1 MKLTYTLKT
10 AYRSLTTHK
19 LRAALTMLGIVMG
32 VAAVML
38 VFAVGKG
45 AESLILGQVQSLGAK
60 TIAVV
65 PGREPKG
72 PTDPAIIEVFFS
84 DSLKMRELEALKK
97 SSNVPKLAEIM
108 PMVFSV
114 ETVSYEGETFR
125 PMVLGA
131 SELIARMFDLFPEEG
146 LFFSDADV
154 ASRAAVALIGERVKD
169 EFFGSSDAIGEK
181 IRIKDKN
188 FRVIGVLPKKGQ
200 LLFFNV
206 DESIIVPYTTA
217 QEYIFGIKHFNRF
230 VIRVELEEDIEGTV
244 VDIEATLRELH
255 GITDPENNDFFVG
268 TQAEITETLKAVTG
282 TLTLFLTSVAA
293 ISLLVGGVGI
303 MNVML
308 VSVAERTKE
317 IGLRKALGATRRNIL
332 IQFLVEV
339 AVLTGIGGLVGVF
352 LGAGLSASV
361 SLILTYLMDIAW
373 PFTFPWGAAI
383 LGVAVS
389 VFVGLVFGIYPAYV
403 ASKKSPV
410 EAMRYE

>member
-1 MKLTYTLKT
+1 MKASYTLKT
-10 AYRSLTTHK
+10 AYRSLTTHR

-38 VFAVGKG
+38 VFTVGKG
-45 AESLILGQVQSLGAK
+45 AESLILGHVQSLGAK

-72 PTDPAIIEVFFS
+72 PTDPAIIEALFS
-84 DSLKMRELEALKK
+84 DSLKIRELEALKK
-97 SSNVPKLAEIM
+97 SSNVPKLTEIM
-108 PMVFSV
+108 PMVFAV
-114 ETVSYEGETFR
+114 ETASYEGETFR

-154 ASRAAVALIGERVKD
+154 VSRAAVALIGERVKD

-206 DESIIVPYTTA
+206 DESIIVPFTTA

-230 VIRVELEEDIEGTV
+230 VIQVESEEDIEGTV
-244 VDIEATLRELH
+244 YDIEATLRELH
-255 GITDPENNDFFVG
+255 GITDPENDDFFVG

-282 TLTLFLTSVAA
+282 TLTLFLTAVAA

-308 VSVAERTKE
+308 VSVMERTRE
-317 IGLRKALGATRRNIL
+317 IGLRKALGATRHNIL
-332 IQFLVEV
+332 IQFLVE
-339 AVLTGIGGLVGVF
+339 AAALTGIGGLAGVF
-352 LGAGLSASV
+352 LGTGLSAAV
-361 SLILTYLMDIAW
+361 SLVMTYFMDIAW
-373 PFTFPWGAAI
+373 PFTFPLGAAI

-403 ASKKSPV
+403 ASKKSPM